1 MKGMIMSSCSNKLTY
16 VGSALLI
23 FNLLALPGLVFA
35 GDQQDTSN
43 GSSLKVE
50 ADTEQAKQF
59 LTTGKNPYLGDKQA
73 IAEGKKLYQFYSCTQ
88 CHGSQAQGQ
97 TAGGLTG
104 PRFNHAKSANDK
116 GMFEI
121 IWFGTNGGMSG
132 KGKGQMDPNNPN
144 NGLSADEVLK
154 VIAWIRSQGQA
165 GK

>member
-1 MKGMIMSSCSNKLTY
+1 MSSCSNKLTY
-16 VGSALLI
+16 AGNILLV
-23 FNLLALPGLVFA
+23 FNFLVLPGFA
-35 GDQQDTSN
+35 LAGGLQDTRN
-43 GSSLKVE
+43 GSPLKIE
-50 ADTEQAKQF
+50 ADTQQAKQF
-59 LTTGKNPYLGDKQA
+59 LATGKNPYLGDKQA
-73 IAEGKKLYQFYSCTQ
+73 IAEGKKLYQLYSCTQ

-104 PRFNHAKSANDK
+104 PKFNHAKSANDK

-121 IWFGTNGGMSG
+121 IWAGTNGGMSG
-132 KGKGQMDPNNPN
+132 KGKGHMDPNDPS